1 MRWLDIDEQQLVLVV
16 FFQSSGTKPHRFRR
30 RLNRLTATVPSASL
44 RYAIKHMHM
53 TFTEAAAMFLLT
65 KFPCIT
71 CVDEISRLQSL
82 VVGKAGTS
90 KLQVSEPT

>member
-1 MRWLDIDEQQLVLVV
+1 
-16 FFQSSGTKPHRFRR
+16 
-30 RLNRLTATVPSASL
+30 
-44 RYAIKHMHM
+44 MHM

-90 KLQVSEPT
+90 KLQVSEPTQRVTMSSAEADCYDEQ